1 VQEAE
6 ECLEEANKSLQ
17 TTPARTSFENGDVR
31 CLLTDNEKV
40 CLMSWAQ
47 IIQVRCGMA
56 GYHVQTQPA
65 EQSTTTDVHSEGCQG
80 L

>member
-40 CLMSWAQ
+40 
-47 IIQVRCGMA
+47 
-56 GYHVQTQPA
+56 
-65 EQSTTTDVHSEGCQG
+65 
-80 L
+80 